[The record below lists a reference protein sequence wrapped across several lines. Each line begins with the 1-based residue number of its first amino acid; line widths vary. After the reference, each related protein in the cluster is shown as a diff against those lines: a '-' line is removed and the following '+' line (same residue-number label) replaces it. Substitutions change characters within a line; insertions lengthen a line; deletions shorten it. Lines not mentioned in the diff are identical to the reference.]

1 MSTKKSNNKKEILVS
16 KRFIIRKSLI
26 GKGVVVQFTD
36 YDGRVH
42 KYDHDKVYELE
53 KDRFDNMKCFAKY
66 KYYSQTFDLPKFV
79 RELGDEVLVK

>member
-1 MSTKKSNNKKEILVS
+1 MSTKKNNKKEILVS

-26 GKGVVVQFTD
+26 GKGLVVQLTD
-36 YDGRVH
+36 YDGKVH

-53 KDRFDNMKCFAKY
+53 RERFDNMKCFAKY

>member
-1 MSTKKSNNKKEILVS
+1 MSTKKNNKEILVS

-26 GKGVVVQFTD
+26 GKGIVVQFTD
-36 YDGRVH
+36 YDGKVH

-53 KDRFDNMKCFAKY
+53 RERFDNMKCFAKY